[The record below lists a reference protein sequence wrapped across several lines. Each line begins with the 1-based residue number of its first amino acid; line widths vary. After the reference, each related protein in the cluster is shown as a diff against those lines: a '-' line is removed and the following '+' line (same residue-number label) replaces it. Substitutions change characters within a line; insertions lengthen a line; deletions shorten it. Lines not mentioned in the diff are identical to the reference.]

1 MNILCQWTLLLLKI
15 IKCYVILLR
24 IIMTFY
30 TFDHIRAT
38 LTRFHWSKF
47 KIMQGH
53 SKMTSL
59 RCPSDPHDH
68 RIRGGGGGAGFNQTG
83 IFLKVV
89 IFFGHLLK
97 ITKKKELK
105 TTRKNLEQQ
114 SPQPIVSVEK
124 MSTIWK
130 ISACINKCEP

>member
-1 MNILCQWTLLLLKI
+1 MVISRIDCFRIL
-15 IKCYVILLR
+15 
-24 IIMTFY
+24 
-30 TFDHIRAT
+30 HIYIHDLISLSERERERERA
-38 LTRFHWSKF
+38 RERERERES
-47 KIMQGH
+47 
-53 SKMTSL
+53 
-59 RCPSDPHDH
+59 
-68 RIRGGGGGAGFNQTG
+68 N

-124 MSTIWK
+124 LSTI
-130 ISACINKCEP
+130 